1 MENLYNG
8 TSSDKLTYD
17 LKGSDIRRF
26 NKKGTGTLLDT
37 NFRIDRNGE
46 PLPINTEYFSN
57 YLYIYIYQKFISNKN
72 KKKKKIILEL
82 L

>member
-8 TSSDKLTYD
+8 MSSDKITYD

-46 PLPINTEYFSN
+46 PLPINIEYYSN
-57 YLYIYIYQKFISNKN
+57 YLSIYIFIYNFYN
-72 KKKKKIILEL
+72 V
-82 L
+82 